1 MTQAPGEILFL
12 AHRIPFP
19 PDRGD
24 KIRSHHILKALARL
38 APVHVGTFADDEQD
52 HDPEAELALTAA
64 SYHIAY
70 RTKPLA
76 IAALQALAARRPVS
90 LPAFSDATLHT
101 FVRET
106 LARRPIATIYAF
118 SSQMAQYIPANFAG
132 RVIMDFVDVDS
143 AKFEAY
149 AANASQPLKA
159 IYAREGRLLASYEAE
174 VARRADLSL
183 LVTEEEAALF
193 RDRLDS
199 ASRAASDVRALGN
212 GIDCNKFS
220 ASIVNP
226 APELASVRGPH
237 LLFTGQMDYPPNVA
251 AVIRFA
257 TRIMPA
263 IRAQIPEAQFHIVG
277 RKPSPAVAA
286 LEGQAGT
293 RVWGRVEDMRTWLAG
308 ADLVVAPLEI
318 ARGVQNKVL
327 EAMSMGRPV
336 LLSPGAATGIAASD
350 GIELAIADSDE
361 AFVAR
366 ALALFA
372 APHER
377 AAMGQAA
384 RQFITA
390 HQSWSAMLA
399 DLPDIVG
406 IGGCSVRPDV
416 RDAA

>member
-1 MTQAPGEILFL
+1 MTGEILFL

-64 SYHIAY
+64 TYHIAH
-70 RTKPLA
+70 RNKPLA
-76 IAALQALAARRPVS
+76 VAALQAMATRRPVS
-90 LPAFSDATLHT
+90 LPAFADSGLHT
-101 FVRET
+101 YVRET
-106 LARRPIATIYAF
+106 LARRPILTIYAF
-118 SSQMAQYIPANFAG
+118 SSQMAQYIPAAFAG
-132 RVIMDFVDVDS
+132 RVVMDFVDVDS

-149 AANASQPLKA
+149 SEQATQPLKT
-159 IYAREGRLLASYEAE
+159 IYAREGRLLAAYEAE

-193 RDRLDS
+193 RSRLDP

-220 ASIVNP
+220 ATFVNP
-226 APELASVRGPH
+226 APELAHSPGPH

-251 AVIRFA
+251 AVVRFA

-263 IRAQIPEAQFHIVG
+263 IRERIPEAQFHIVG
-277 RKPSPAVAA
+277 RKPVGAVAA
-286 LEGQAGT
+286 LDGHAGT
-293 RVWGRVEDMRTWLAG
+293 RVWGMVEDTRTWLAG

-327 EAMSMGRPV
+327 EAMSMSRPV
-336 LLSPGAATGIAASD
+336 LLSPGAATGIAARD
-350 GIELAIADSDE
+350 GMELAIADSDE

-366 ALALFA
+366 ALALLA
-372 APHER
+372 APDDR
-377 AAMGQAA
+377 AAMGLAA
-384 RQFITA
+384 RLFITD
-390 HQSWSAMLA
+390 HQSWPAMLA
-399 DLPDIVG
+399 NLPEIAA
-406 IGGCSVRPDV
+406 ITRPCV